1 MISAATIVTVLLGL
15 FLLGIKWGIDLIR
28 EWPRKKPMSS
38 YFDVISKRR
47 TQ

>member
-1 MISAATIVTVLLGL
+1 MISPATILTVLVGF

-28 EWPRKKPMSS
+28 EWPRKKPISS
-38 YFDVISKRR
+38 YFDVVSKRR

>member
-1 MISAATIVTVLLGL
+1 MISTATTLAVLIGL
-15 FLLGIKWGIDLIR
+15 FLIGIKWGIDLIR